1 MTKDQETPVTETPNS
16 GESGQKT
23 SKPKARAS
31 ARGKSA
37 TATEATPG
45 QAEKTSS
52 RSSPASKTSSSSSPS
67 ADTPAPKAIKPKAGK
82 SAAAKSVAAP
92 KSTGTKPESA
102 EEASAVK
109 GASAPKAAEKS
120 ATKAKSASK
129 TAAKSKPAAGSKSG
143 AEEKTVKKTA
153 AKTEKKAA
161 SSDGSSTSPST
172 ADSKPATVRA
182 SAPKSRQTT
191 AKSGAKP
198 AAVTAKSGTQ
208 DTSGAKAAP
217 AAKPAPAESAK
228 NTPKAAGETVT
239 AKTPAAKAAPAGNA
253 APNAGQAPRHAAK
266 AGDKLPATEAAKA
279 AAVSVN
285 AQSSPPSD
293 NAAADGAHKA
303 GAKPASA
310 ARSRAA
316 TKARAATARKKTTP
330 KSTDTSAEKASG
342 AGKAATAKP
351 KSDATA
357 KTPVRAT
364 EKISPAS
371 AGATASGQAMPKDQA
386 AFNGQAAGSARQGKD
401 LTPPAAA
408 ARTAESTAART
419 APARTEIVTERAA
432 GQSAQQ
438 PGSAPRPDRAKPA
451 AASAAQAGAAPDTV
465 KTTTAVLALASTE
478 RLALTGR
485 DSLAIES
492 TEMLALTVTTS
503 EAVSSGENG
512 ASADAASE
520 TSGDAP
526 RRKNRRGRR
535 GGRGRN
541 RKKEQNGE
549 NGEALTVG
557 TSSGAET
564 HPQDALQAD
573 DAQQDDDAQPLVATA
588 QAPAV
593 NGTASDSATARDSA
607 APTAESKKTASQESG
622 RHKSKSESANARRR
636 MFISVLP
643 GEQVEV
649 ALTEDGQLLEYYLD
663 MLHQRKI
670 KGNIYKGVIH
680 NIDTNLQAAFVSYGA
695 GKNGFL
701 QIDEIHPEYWLTH
714 HEPAK
719 GKKFPPIQKVL
730 KAGQEVLV
738 QVVKEPTGSK
748 GAFLTT
754 WLSLAGRFLVLTP
767 GQEQI
772 GVSRK
777 VDDEEERSR
786 LREMMNGIDPGQG
799 LGVIVR
805 TVSAGTTKTTLKNDL
820 QYLKRVWRDIRKKA
834 TEVTAPALI
843 YQEPGLSERAVRDY
857 LTEDVG
863 EIWVDHEDVAQSIRE
878 TVNLLFPRKSDLVRL
893 HSDVR
898 TSMWER
904 FSLRRQLDQIYTREV
919 LLPSGGRLVFDQT
932 EALMAVDIN
941 SGKISGKGNFE
952 AMAHKTN
959 MEAAE
964 TIARHLKLRDIGG
977 QVVIDFIEMR
987 DKKHIIEVEKT
998 LRSAMKNDRA
1008 RHDVGRMSAFG
1019 LLELVRQRTG
1029 SSALAITMEPCPS
1042 CGGTGQRRN
1051 LEWQALQAL
1060 RELRRMLR
1068 AESKEKCVYSTSAEL
1083 ALYLL
1088 NHKRD
1093 SLREMEQDYGKCLEI
1108 SVRP

>member
-1 MTKDQETPVTETPNS
+1 MTKDQETPVTETQNS

-23 SKPKARAS
+23 SKPKSRAS

-37 TATEATPG
+37 TASEATAG

-52 RSSPASKTSSSSSPS
+52 RPSPASKTSSSSSPS
-67 ADTPAPKAIKPKAGK
+67 ADTPAPKASKPRAGK
-82 SAAAKSVAAP
+82 STATKPVAASQSTAAKA
-92 KSTGTKPESA
+92 GSA
-102 EEASAVK
+102 EDASAAK
-109 GASAPKAAEKS
+109 GAAKTKAAEKT
-120 ATKAKSASK
+120 ATKAKS
-129 TAAKSKPAAGSKSG
+129 TAKPAVKSKAAAGSE
-143 AEEKTVKKTA
+143 AEGVEKTVKKAKAEEKTPGAAGSAAAAPKRTVPKAATA
-153 AKTEKKAA
+153 KSKQATPKSTGKPAAGTAKSDSEDAPADKAA
-161 SSDGSSTSPST
+161 SAAPGAKT
-172 ADSKPATVRA
+172 AKNATKA
-182 SAPKSRQTT
+182 TAGTAAPKAAAAKAPDAKDAAPSVAQSPKSASQTGEKLPGADAAKAPADTVANKVQT
-191 AKSGAKP
+191 AAPSAAAKDGTVAAGAP
-198 AAVTAKSGTQ
+198 EA
-208 DTSGAKAAP
+208 GAKA
-217 AAKPAPAESAK
+217 
-228 NTPKAAGETVT
+228 
-239 AKTPAAKAAPAGNA
+239 
-253 APNAGQAPRHAAK
+253 
-266 AGDKLPATEAAKA
+266 
-279 AAVSVN
+279 
-285 AQSSPPSD
+285 
-293 NAAADGAHKA
+293 
-303 GAKPASA
+303 ASA

-316 TKARAATARKKTTP
+316 TKARAATARKKTTDKSADKSAAEARVAPAQP
-330 KSTDTSAEKASG
+330 KSTAA
-342 AGKAATAKP
+342 AATVAG
-351 KSDATA
+351 AA
-357 KTPVRAT
+357 
-364 EKISPAS
+364 EKISPPS
-371 AGATASGQAMPKDQA
+371 AGATAPSLPKTPVS
-386 AFNGQAAGSARQGKD
+386 GSAREGKG
-401 LTPPAAA
+401 LTPPAPAA
-408 ARTAESTAART
+408 AVA
-419 APARTEIVTERAA
+419 ERAA
-432 GQSAQQ
+432 EHTARQPRSA
-438 PGSAPRPDRAKPA
+438 ANAEKAKPA
-451 AASAAQAGAAPDTV
+451 ASSAAHPTAAHGTV
-465 KTTTAVLALASTE
+465 KTETAVLALAATE

-492 TEMLALTVTTS
+492 TELLALTLTTS
-503 EAVSSGENG
+503 ETVPQEENG
-512 ASADAASE
+512 AGAEASE
-520 TSGDAP
+520 TSGEVP

-541 RKKEQNGE
+541 RKKELNGE
-549 NGEALTVG
+549 NGDTLAAGASTADSVHSEDVLQSEDEDF
-557 TSSGAET
+557 SSES
-564 HPQDALQAD
+564 
-573 DAQQDDDAQPLVATA
+573 A
-588 QAPAV
+588 QAADV
-593 NGTASDSATARDSA
+593 SDNAPDEAATKESPGA
-607 APTAESKKTASQESG
+607 AQATSSKKTASTETG
-622 RHKSKSESANARRR
+622 KHKSKSESANARRR

-834 TEVTAPALI
+834 TEVTAPSLI

-857 LTEDVG
+857 LTDDVG
-863 EIWVDHEDVAQSIRE
+863 EIWVDNEDVAQSIRE

-1029 SSALAITMEPCPS
+1029 SSALAITMEPCPA

-1068 AESKEKCVYSTSAEL
+1068 AESKEKCVYGTSAEL

>member
-1 MTKDQETPVTETPNS
+1 MTKDQETPVTETQNS

-23 SKPKARAS
+23 SKPKSRAS

-37 TATEATPG
+37 TASEATAG

-52 RSSPASKTSSSSSPS
+52 RPSPASKTSSSSSPS
-67 ADTPAPKAIKPKAGK
+67 ADTPAPKASKPRAGK
-82 SAAAKSVAAP
+82 STATKPVAASKSTAAKAGSAEDASAAKGAAKTKTVEKTATKAKSTAKPAVKSKAAAGSEAEGVEKTVKKA
-92 KSTGTKPESA
+92 KA
-102 EEASAVK
+102 EEKTPGAASSAAADPK
-109 GASAPKAAEKS
+109 RTAPKAATAKSKQATTKSTGKPAAGTAKSGSEDAPADKTASAAAGAKTAKS
-120 ATKAKSASK
+120 ATKATAGTAAPKAVAAKAPDAKDAAPSVAQSPKSASQTGENLPGADAAK
-129 TAAKSKPAAGSKSG
+129 APADTAANKVQTAAPSAAAKDGTVAAG
-143 AEEKTVKKTA
+143 
-153 AKTEKKAA
+153 
-161 SSDGSSTSPST
+161 
-172 ADSKPATVRA
+172 
-182 SAPKSRQTT
+182 APE
-191 AKSGAKP
+191 A
-198 AAVTAKSGTQ
+198 
-208 DTSGAKAAP
+208 GAKA
-217 AAKPAPAESAK
+217 
-228 NTPKAAGETVT
+228 
-239 AKTPAAKAAPAGNA
+239 
-253 APNAGQAPRHAAK
+253 
-266 AGDKLPATEAAKA
+266 
-279 AAVSVN
+279 
-285 AQSSPPSD
+285 
-293 NAAADGAHKA
+293 
-303 GAKPASA
+303 ASA

-316 TKARAATARKKTTP
+316 TKARAATARKKTTDKSADKSAAEGRVAPAQP
-330 KSTDTSAEKASG
+330 KSTAA
-342 AGKAATAKP
+342 AATVAG
-351 KSDATA
+351 AA
-357 KTPVRAT
+357 
-364 EKISPAS
+364 EKISPPS
-371 AGATASGQAMPKDQA
+371 AGATAPAMPTPPA
-386 AFNGQAAGSARQGKD
+386 SSSAREGKD
-401 LTPPAAA
+401 LTPPAPAA
-408 ARTAESTAART
+408 AVAEHAAEHT
-419 APARTEIVTERAA
+419 A
-432 GQSAQQ
+432 GQPRSA
-438 PGSAPRPDRAKPA
+438 ANAEKAKPA
-451 AASAAQAGAAPDTV
+451 ASSAAHPTAAHGTV
-465 KTTTAVLALASTE
+465 KTETAVLALAATE

-485 DSLAIES
+485 NSLAIEN
-492 TEMLALTVTTS
+492 TELLALTLTTS
-503 EAVSSGENG
+503 ETVPQEENG
-512 ASADAASE
+512 AGAEASE
-520 TSGDAP
+520 TSGEVP

-541 RKKEQNGE
+541 RKKELNGE
-549 NGEALTVG
+549 NGDALAAG
-557 TSSGAET
+557 TSAADSVHSEDSLQNEDEGFSAES
-564 HPQDALQAD
+564 P
-573 DAQQDDDAQPLVATA
+573 

-593 NGTASDSATARDSA
+593 SGNAPDEAAAKESPGA
-607 APTAESKKTASQESG
+607 APAASSKKNAPTETG
-622 RHKSKSESANARRR
+622 KHKSKSESANARRR

-834 TEVTAPALI
+834 TEVTAPSLI

-857 LTEDVG
+857 LTDDVG
-863 EIWVDHEDVAQSIRE
+863 EIWVDNEDVAQSIRE

-1029 SSALAITMEPCPS
+1029 SSALAITMEPCPA

-1068 AESKEKCVYSTSAEL
+1068 AESKEKCVYGTSAEL

>member
-1 MTKDQETPVTETPNS
+1 M
-16 GESGQKT
+16 
-23 SKPKARAS
+23 
-31 ARGKSA
+31 
-37 TATEATPG
+37 
-45 QAEKTSS
+45 
-52 RSSPASKTSSSSSPS
+52 
-67 ADTPAPKAIKPKAGK
+67 
-82 SAAAKSVAAP
+82 
-92 KSTGTKPESA
+92 
-102 EEASAVK
+102 
-109 GASAPKAAEKS
+109 
-120 ATKAKSASK
+120 
-129 TAAKSKPAAGSKSG
+129 
-143 AEEKTVKKTA
+143 
-153 AKTEKKAA
+153 
-161 SSDGSSTSPST
+161 
-172 ADSKPATVRA
+172 
-182 SAPKSRQTT
+182 
-191 AKSGAKP
+191 
-198 AAVTAKSGTQ
+198 
-208 DTSGAKAAP
+208 
-217 AAKPAPAESAK
+217 
-228 NTPKAAGETVT
+228 
-239 AKTPAAKAAPAGNA
+239 
-253 APNAGQAPRHAAK
+253 
-266 AGDKLPATEAAKA
+266 
-279 AAVSVN
+279 
-285 AQSSPPSD
+285 
-293 NAAADGAHKA
+293 
-303 GAKPASA
+303 
-310 ARSRAA
+310 
-316 TKARAATARKKTTP
+316 
-330 KSTDTSAEKASG
+330 
-342 AGKAATAKP
+342 
-351 KSDATA
+351 
-357 KTPVRAT
+357 
-364 EKISPAS
+364 
-371 AGATASGQAMPKDQA
+371 
-386 AFNGQAAGSARQGKD
+386 
-401 LTPPAAA
+401 
-408 ARTAESTAART
+408 
-419 APARTEIVTERAA
+419 
-432 GQSAQQ
+432 
-438 PGSAPRPDRAKPA
+438 
-451 AASAAQAGAAPDTV
+451 
-465 KTTTAVLALASTE
+465 
-478 RLALTGR
+478 
-485 DSLAIES
+485 
-492 TEMLALTVTTS
+492 
-503 EAVSSGENG
+503 
-512 ASADAASE
+512 
-520 TSGDAP
+520 
-526 RRKNRRGRR
+526 
-535 GGRGRN
+535 
-541 RKKEQNGE
+541 
-549 NGEALTVG
+549 
-557 TSSGAET
+557 
-564 HPQDALQAD
+564 
-573 DAQQDDDAQPLVATA
+573 
-588 QAPAV
+588 
-593 NGTASDSATARDSA
+593 NGTASDGAAARESSGA
-607 APTAESKKTASQESG
+607 APTADSKKTAPTESG
-622 RHKSKSESANARRR
+622 KHKSKSESAGTRRR

-1029 SSALAITMEPCPS
+1029 SSALAITMEPCPA
-1042 CGGTGQRRN
+1042 CGGT
-1051 LEWQALQAL
+1051 
-1060 RELRRMLR
+1060 
-1068 AESKEKCVYSTSAEL
+1068 
-1083 ALYLL
+1083 
-1088 NHKRD
+1088 
-1093 SLREMEQDYGKCLEI
+1093 
-1108 SVRP
+1108 

>member
-1 MTKDQETPVTETPNS
+1 MTKDQETPVTETQNS

-23 SKPKARAS
+23 SKPKSRAS

-37 TATEATPG
+37 TASEATAG

-52 RSSPASKTSSSSSPS
+52 RPSPASKTSSSSSPS
-67 ADTPAPKAIKPKAGK
+67 ADTPAPKASKPRAGK
-82 SAAAKSVAAP
+82 STATKPVAASKSTAAKAGSAEDASAAKGAAKTKTVEKTATKAKSTAKPAVKSKAAAGSEAEGVEKTVKKA
-92 KSTGTKPESA
+92 KA
-102 EEASAVK
+102 EEKTPGAASSAAADPK
-109 GASAPKAAEKS
+109 RTAPKAATAKSKQATTKSTGKPAAGTAKSGSEDAPADKTASAAAGAKTAKS
-120 ATKAKSASK
+120 ATKATAGTAAPKAVAAKAPDAKDAAPSVAQSPKSASQTGENLPGADAAK
-129 TAAKSKPAAGSKSG
+129 APADTAANKVQTAAPSAAAKDGTVAAG
-143 AEEKTVKKTA
+143 
-153 AKTEKKAA
+153 
-161 SSDGSSTSPST
+161 
-172 ADSKPATVRA
+172 
-182 SAPKSRQTT
+182 APE
-191 AKSGAKP
+191 A
-198 AAVTAKSGTQ
+198 
-208 DTSGAKAAP
+208 GAKA
-217 AAKPAPAESAK
+217 
-228 NTPKAAGETVT
+228 
-239 AKTPAAKAAPAGNA
+239 
-253 APNAGQAPRHAAK
+253 
-266 AGDKLPATEAAKA
+266 
-279 AAVSVN
+279 
-285 AQSSPPSD
+285 
-293 NAAADGAHKA
+293 
-303 GAKPASA
+303 ASA

-316 TKARAATARKKTTP
+316 TKARAATARKKTTDKSADKSAAEGRVAPAQP
-330 KSTDTSAEKASG
+330 KSTAA
-342 AGKAATAKP
+342 AATVAG
-351 KSDATA
+351 AA
-357 KTPVRAT
+357 
-364 EKISPAS
+364 EKISPPS
-371 AGATASGQAMPKDQA
+371 AGATAPAMPTPPA
-386 AFNGQAAGSARQGKD
+386 SSSAREGKD
-401 LTPPAAA
+401 LTPPAPAA
-408 ARTAESTAART
+408 AVAEHAAEHT
-419 APARTEIVTERAA
+419 A
-432 GQSAQQ
+432 GQPRSA
-438 PGSAPRPDRAKPA
+438 ANAEKAKPA
-451 AASAAQAGAAPDTV
+451 ASSAAHPTAAHGTV
-465 KTTTAVLALASTE
+465 KTETAVLALAATE

-485 DSLAIES
+485 NSLAIEN
-492 TEMLALTVTTS
+492 TELLALTLTTS
-503 EAVSSGENG
+503 ETVPQEENG
-512 ASADAASE
+512 AGAEASE
-520 TSGDAP
+520 TSGEVP

-541 RKKEQNGE
+541 RKKELNGE
-549 NGEALTVG
+549 NGDALAAG
-557 TSSGAET
+557 TSAADSVHSEDSLQNEDEGFSAES
-564 HPQDALQAD
+564 P
-573 DAQQDDDAQPLVATA
+573 

-593 NGTASDSATARDSA
+593 SGNAPDEAAAKESPGA
-607 APTAESKKTASQESG
+607 APAASSKKNAPTETG
-622 RHKSKSESANARRR
+622 KHKSKSESANARRR

-772 GVSRK
+772 GVSRR

-834 TEVTAPALI
+834 TEVTAPSLI

-857 LTEDVG
+857 LTDDVG
-863 EIWVDHEDVAQSIRE
+863 EIWVDNEDVAQSIRE

-1029 SSALAITMEPCPS
+1029 SSALAITMEPCPA

-1068 AESKEKCVYSTSAEL
+1068 AESKEKCVYGTSAEL

>member
-1 MTKDQETPVTETPNS
+1 MTKDQETPVTETQNS

-23 SKPKARAS
+23 SKPKSRAS

-37 TATEATPG
+37 TASEATAG

-52 RSSPASKTSSSSSPS
+52 RPSPASKTSSSSSPS
-67 ADTPAPKAIKPKAGK
+67 ADTPAPKASKPRAGK
-82 SAAAKSVAAP
+82 STATKPVAASKSTAAKAGSAEDASAAKGAAKTKTVEKTATKAKSTAKPAVKSKAAAGSEAEGVEKTVKKA
-92 KSTGTKPESA
+92 KA
-102 EEASAVK
+102 EEKTPGAASSAAADPK
-109 GASAPKAAEKS
+109 RTAPKAATAKSKQATTKSTGKPAAGTAKSGSEDAPADKTASAAAGAKTAKS
-120 ATKAKSASK
+120 ATKATAGTAAPKAVAAKAPDAKDAAPSVAQSPKSASQTGEK
-129 TAAKSKPAAGSKSG
+129 LPGADAAKAPADTAANKVQTAAPSAAAKDGTVAAG
-143 AEEKTVKKTA
+143 
-153 AKTEKKAA
+153 
-161 SSDGSSTSPST
+161 
-172 ADSKPATVRA
+172 
-182 SAPKSRQTT
+182 APE
-191 AKSGAKP
+191 A
-198 AAVTAKSGTQ
+198 
-208 DTSGAKAAP
+208 GAKA
-217 AAKPAPAESAK
+217 
-228 NTPKAAGETVT
+228 
-239 AKTPAAKAAPAGNA
+239 
-253 APNAGQAPRHAAK
+253 
-266 AGDKLPATEAAKA
+266 
-279 AAVSVN
+279 
-285 AQSSPPSD
+285 
-293 NAAADGAHKA
+293 
-303 GAKPASA
+303 ASA

-316 TKARAATARKKTTP
+316 TKARAATARKKTTDKSADKSAAEGRVAPAQP
-330 KSTDTSAEKASG
+330 KSTAA
-342 AGKAATAKP
+342 AATVAG
-351 KSDATA
+351 AA
-357 KTPVRAT
+357 
-364 EKISPAS
+364 EKISPPS
-371 AGATASGQAMPKDQA
+371 AGATAPAMPPPPA
-386 AFNGQAAGSARQGKD
+386 SSSAREGKD
-401 LTPPAAA
+401 LTPPAPAA
-408 ARTAESTAART
+408 AVAEHAAEHT
-419 APARTEIVTERAA
+419 A
-432 GQSAQQ
+432 GQPRSA
-438 PGSAPRPDRAKPA
+438 ANAEKAKPA
-451 AASAAQAGAAPDTV
+451 TSSAAHPTAAHGTV
-465 KTTTAVLALASTE
+465 KTETAVLALAATE

-485 DSLAIES
+485 NSLAIEN
-492 TEMLALTVTTS
+492 TELLALTLTTS
-503 EAVSSGENG
+503 ETVPQEENG
-512 ASADAASE
+512 AGAEASE
-520 TSGDAP
+520 TSGEVP

-541 RKKEQNGE
+541 RKKELNGE
-549 NGEALTVG
+549 NGDALAAG
-557 TSSGAET
+557 TSAADSVHSEDSLQNEDEGFSAES
-564 HPQDALQAD
+564 P
-573 DAQQDDDAQPLVATA
+573 

-593 NGTASDSATARDSA
+593 SGNAPDEAAAKESPGA
-607 APTAESKKTASQESG
+607 APAASSKKTAPTETG
-622 RHKSKSESANARRR
+622 KHKSKSESANARRR

-834 TEVTAPALI
+834 TEVTAPSLI

-857 LTEDVG
+857 LTDDVG
-863 EIWVDHEDVAQSIRE
+863 EIWVDNEDVAQSIRE

-1029 SSALAITMEPCPS
+1029 SSALAITMEPCPA

-1068 AESKEKCVYSTSAEL
+1068 AESKEKCVYGTSAEL

>member
-1 MTKDQETPVTETPNS
+1 MTKDQETPVTETQNS

-23 SKPKARAS
+23 SKPKSRAS

-37 TATEATPG
+37 TASEATAG

-52 RSSPASKTSSSSSPS
+52 RPSPASKTSSSSSPS
-67 ADTPAPKAIKPKAGK
+67 ADTPAPKASKPRAGK
-82 SAAAKSVAAP
+82 STATKPVAASKSTAAKAGSAEDASAAKGAAKAKTVEKNATKAKSTAKPAVKSKAAAGSEAEGVEKTVKKA
-92 KSTGTKPESA
+92 KA
-102 EEASAVK
+102 EEKTPGAASSAAADPK
-109 GASAPKAAEKS
+109 RTAPKAATAKSKQATTKSTGKPAAGTAKSGSEDAPADKTASAAAGAKTAKS
-120 ATKAKSASK
+120 ATKATAGTAAPKAAAAKAPDAKDAAPSVAQSPKSASQTGEK
-129 TAAKSKPAAGSKSG
+129 LPGADAAKAPADTAANKVQTAAPSAAPSAAAKDGTVAAG
-143 AEEKTVKKTA
+143 
-153 AKTEKKAA
+153 
-161 SSDGSSTSPST
+161 
-172 ADSKPATVRA
+172 
-182 SAPKSRQTT
+182 APE
-191 AKSGAKP
+191 A
-198 AAVTAKSGTQ
+198 
-208 DTSGAKAAP
+208 GAKA
-217 AAKPAPAESAK
+217 
-228 NTPKAAGETVT
+228 
-239 AKTPAAKAAPAGNA
+239 
-253 APNAGQAPRHAAK
+253 
-266 AGDKLPATEAAKA
+266 
-279 AAVSVN
+279 
-285 AQSSPPSD
+285 
-293 NAAADGAHKA
+293 
-303 GAKPASA
+303 ASA

-316 TKARAATARKKTTP
+316 TKARAATARKKTTDKSADKSAAEGRVAPAQP
-330 KSTDTSAEKASG
+330 KSTAA
-342 AGKAATAKP
+342 AATVAG
-351 KSDATA
+351 AA
-357 KTPVRAT
+357 
-364 EKISPAS
+364 EKISPPS
-371 AGATASGQAMPKDQA
+371 AGATAPAMPTPPA
-386 AFNGQAAGSARQGKD
+386 SSSAREGKD
-401 LTPPAAA
+401 LTPPA
-408 ARTAESTAART
+408 
-419 APARTEIVTERAA
+419 
-432 GQSAQQ
+432 
-438 PGSAPRPDRAKPA
+438 PA
-451 AASAAQAGAAPDTV
+451 AAVAEHAAEHTAGQPRSAANAEKAKPTASSAAHPTAAHGTV
-465 KTTTAVLALASTE
+465 KTETAVLALAATE

-485 DSLAIES
+485 NSLAIEN
-492 TEMLALTVTTS
+492 TELLALTLTTS
-503 EAVSSGENG
+503 ETVPQEENG
-512 ASADAASE
+512 AGAEASE
-520 TSGDAP
+520 TSGEVP

-541 RKKEQNGE
+541 RKKELNGE
-549 NGEALTVG
+549 NGDALAAG
-557 TSSGAET
+557 TSAADSVHSEDSLQNEDEGFSAES
-564 HPQDALQAD
+564 P
-573 DAQQDDDAQPLVATA
+573 

-593 NGTASDSATARDSA
+593 SGNAPDEAAAKESPGA
-607 APTAESKKTASQESG
+607 APAASSKKTAPTETG
-622 RHKSKSESANARRR
+622 KHKSKSESANARRR

-834 TEVTAPALI
+834 TEVTAPSLI

-857 LTEDVG
+857 LTDDVG
-863 EIWVDHEDVAQSIRE
+863 EIWVDNEDVAQSIRE

-1029 SSALAITMEPCPS
+1029 SSALAITMEPCPA

-1068 AESKEKCVYSTSAEL
+1068 AESKEKCVYGTSAEL